1 MGKNYKPRGTFDN
14 KFLSDLKIYN
24 WIVDYARSH
33 QSGLDIKV
41 RGNYLNVYYNGG
53 NLMKLEGKDKISFS
67 EYYFYLPQKG
77 ELASSDIQRLIK
89 RDWVNK
95 DNIDKSGFLRNKN
108 SEELAELRKTAC
120 KIHERLASERD
131 ALVNRLK
138 DANTYE
144 EVVSYIETMKRQMDK
159 WKGRKGNAKNERSI
173 QQYIS
178 LYNQSFDEGTDYLV
192 LDVEY
197 ALPYD
202 ADYFN
207 KERYDRSQHPRLDI
221 IAVDKSGQIYVM
233 ELKYGLKSVGGK
245 SSISDHLKDFNNT
258 VGHPNKWKAFVED
271 VKVLFDYQKGHGLI
285 DHEAVIDITKKPVFM
300 LVLKEEKN
308 GDRENF
314 IKEMRIHNIPDN
326 VQAIFLPKDKSKVDY
341 PECNYKLKKV

>member
-1 MGKNYKPRGTFDN
+1 MDKNYKPRGTFDK
-14 KFLSDLKIYN
+14 KFLSELKIYN
-24 WIVDYARSH
+24 WIVDYAHSH

-53 NLMKLEGKDKISFS
+53 NLMKLEGKDKIFFS

-77 ELASSDIQRLIK
+77 GLASSDIQRLIK
-89 RDWVNK
+89 SN
-95 DNIDKSGFLRNKN
+95 DNIDKSGFLRNKKRQ
-108 SEELAELRKTAC
+108 ELAKLRKNAC
-120 KIHERLASERD
+120 EIHERLKSERD
-131 ALVNRLK
+131 ALVNQLK
-138 DANTYE
+138 YSNTFD
-144 EVVSYIETMKRQMDK
+144 EVVSYIEKMKRQMDK

-178 LYNQSFDEGTDYLV
+178 LYNQSFDEGTDYIV

-197 ALPYD
+197 ALPYN
-202 ADYFN
+202 AVYFN
-207 KERYDRSQHPRLDI
+207 KESYGSSCHPRLDI

-258 VGHPNKWKAFVED
+258 VGHPDKWKAFVED

-314 IKEMRIHNIPDN
+314 IKEMRFHNIPDN
-326 VQAIFLPKDKSKVDY
+326 VQAIFLPKDNSKVDY